1 MYCSSCGSK
10 VGNSDQY
17 CSNCGTDTLSV
28 ERVSKT
34 KSFRHEFSSKII
46 LGGSVITPHKILI
59 DNTGVTYS
67 KRNSYLIG
75 YDRVKLS
82 FRSIS
87 SVRIDRGV
95 IDADIIISGRGTV
108 EIVAKNFSISDAKKI
123 EKIITENIV

>member
-10 VGNSDQY
+10 VGDSDRY

-108 EIVAKNFSISDAKKI
+108 RSLPKTSLYLMQKKL
-123 EKIITENIV
+123 KKS

>member
-1 MYCSSCGSK
+1 MYCRSCGSKMGDTDRYCSSCGA
-10 VGNSDQY
+10 
-17 CSNCGTDTLSV
+17 DTIQT
-28 ERVSKT
+28 EHVSANR
-34 KSFRHEFSSKII
+34 SFRHEFSSKII
-46 LGGSVITPHKILI
+46 LGGSIISPHKLLI
-59 DNTGVTYS
+59 DNSGVTYS
-67 KRNSYLIG
+67 RRNSYLIG

-123 EKIITENIV
+123 EKIITENIA

>member
-10 VGNSDQY
+10 VGDSDRY

-28 ERVSKT
+28 DRVSKT

>member
-1 MYCSSCGSK
+1 
-10 VGNSDQY
+10 VGDTDRF